1 MGILKANFW
10 TEVGVWLTSAGW
22 NLLHAALIVVGA
34 FVLSW
39 ILRVLIRRVVRQIV
53 SGVKKGQSVT
63 DTQALVASPLAAVRV
78 VQRTRTL
85 GSVLSN
91 IVNVTIGII
100 TIILVIQVFAPDA
113 LTSFALL
120 TAAIGAG
127 LGFGAQNIVK
137 DVLNGL
143 FMVMEDQ
150 LGVGDV
156 VDLGSATGVVEA
168 VGIRVTQ
175 VRDVNGTLWF
185 VRNGEILRVGNMSQG
200 WSRVIVDLAVPYDT
214 DIETVQS
221 AMMEAATALA
231 TSPKWRSRILDKPE
245 LWGLESVSADAMV
258 IRIVLKT
265 RTTAKDDV
273 SRELRLRLKQA
284 TDGLGVKLP
293 SLEAVVLSGFDSA
306 GSVNGAK
313 PPRTRPTPVVPEKPV
328 SGRKARAAA
337 KRAPKAVADPGAIRI
352 RPAIESPPE
361 VTTPDAGSP
370 ASPTAPRA
378 PRAPKQAPSQ
388 PPTQPPTTPAPTSQP
403 PTRE

>member
-10 TEVGVWLTSAGW
+10 TEVGVWLTTAGW

-168 VGIRVTQ
+168 VGIRITQ

-200 WSRVIVDLAVPYDT
+200 WSRVIVDLAVPYEA
-214 DIETVQS
+214 DIEAVQS

-231 TSPKWRSRILDKPE
+231 TSPKWRSRVLDKPE

-284 TDGLGVKLP
+284 TDGLGIKLP

-352 RPAIESPPE
+352 RPAIESA
-361 VTTPDAGSP
+361 PDA
-370 ASPTAPRA
+370 ASPGTVQPAAPTS
-378 PRAPKQAPSQ
+378 PRSPRSPK
-388 PPTQPPTTPAPTSQP
+388 PPTTPP
-403 PTRE
+403 PTTE